1 MDVERVRGGGIAFLH
16 MCESASVGWHV
27 SCVLRVAPT
36 TLVQMLNVEL
46 ASWHG
51 VLVRRGWC
59 HLLEEDYEWVT
70 AELCKVG
77 KEYASGRVV
86 SVLEGGYHVERQAGP
101 PPKSR
106 AKKAAAAATG
116 SENTPGALATSCAAH
131 VSALMR
137 A

>member
-1 MDVERVRGGGIAFLH
+1 
-16 MCESASVGWHV
+16 
-27 SCVLRVAPT
+27 
-36 TLVQMLNVEL
+36 MLCD
-46 ASWHG
+46 G
-51 VLVRRGWC
+51 RGWC

-77 KEYASGRVV
+77 KEFASGRVV

-116 SENTPGALATSCAAH
+116 KDQVVSDKTPGALATSCAAH